1 MIKNIIFIE
10 PISERLHV
18 FSRYALPRLG
28 NIILATIMKNLG
40 YNTSAY
46 FLRRKEIIAKN
57 LSPDLVAIS
66 TITATAPQAYLLA
79 DYYRKKGL
87 PVVMGGPHVT
97 FLPEEAL
104 EHADYVISGEGE
116 LPFPILVETLNK
128 GGSLHN
134 VPGLAWKKNGKVYKN
149 PLHPPVCDLDT
160 LPIPDFSLLHG
171 KESGLKSGFSLFRK
185 KIPVQTSRGCPF
197 NCNFC
202 SVTKMFGKKFRYR
215 SADNIIKEI
224 RQYDPKKHVIFFYD
238 DNFTANKKRTKALL
252 KKMIDLKLGFNWSTQ
267 VRCDVAKDS
276 ELLDLMKKA
285 GCTTLYIGFE
295 SIDPDSLKEM
305 QKQQTVSE
313 IIYAI
318 KEIQKRKIHI
328 HGMFVLG
335 FDNDTPKKAKATVDF
350 AIKNKI
356 DTVQFLIL
364 TPLPGTEL
372 YKRIIKE
379 NRILDYK
386 WDTYDA
392 HHVKFK
398 PQHYSAW
405 ELQMAQIIAHTR
417 FYAPYRVIARLL
429 RGRTVAFFVGL
440 YANSL
445 NKQWKKIEKTY
456 LLALKQMIESKRPL
470 PETM

>member
-10 PISERLHV
+10 PVSERLHV
-18 FSRYALPRLG
+18 FSRYELPRLG
-28 NIILATIMKNLG
+28 NIILATIMKKNG
-40 YNTSAY
+40 YNASVY
-46 FLRRKEIIAKN
+46 FGRRKEILAKN

-66 TITATAPQAYLLA
+66 SITATAPQAYMLA
-79 DYYRKKGL
+79 DHYRKKGI

-104 EHADYVISGEGE
+104 EHADYLIRGEGE
-116 LPFPILVETLNK
+116 VPFQLLIEALNN
-128 GGSLHN
+128 GGSFHDIPAL
-134 VPGLAWKKNGKVYKN
+134 GWKSDGKIHLN
-149 PLHPPVCDLDT
+149 PLSQPICDLDT
-160 LPIPDFSLLHG
+160 IPIPDFTLLHR
-171 KESGLKSGFSLFRK
+171 KEKRFSIFRE

-202 SVTKMFGKKFRYR
+202 SVTKMFGKKYRYR
-215 SADNIIKEI
+215 SADNIIEEI
-224 RQYDPKKHVIFFYD
+224 GKYNPKKHVLFFYD
-238 DNFTANKKRTKALL
+238 DNFTANRKRTKELL
-252 KKMIDLKLGFNWSTQ
+252 NKMIDLKLGFNWSTQ

-276 ELLDLMKKA
+276 ELLDLMKRA

-295 SIDPDSLKEM
+295 SIDPDSLMEM
-305 QKQQTVSE
+305 KKQQSVEE
-313 IIYAI
+313 IIHAI
-318 KEIQKRKIHI
+318 REIQKRKIHI
-328 HGMFVLG
+328 HGMFVMG

-350 AIKNKI
+350 AIKYKI

-364 TPLPGTEL
+364 TPLPGTEF
-372 YKRIIKE
+372 YNRMRSE
-379 NRILDYK
+379 NRVLDYK

-398 PQHYSAW
+398 PIHYSAW
-405 ELQMAQIIAHTR
+405 ELQMAQIVAHTR

-445 NKQWKKIEKTY
+445 NKQWKKIEKAY
-456 LLALKQMIESKRPL
+456 LVALKKMIENNKPM
-470 PETM
+470 PEIM